1 MENERKMP
9 LFVELQEIEKRGI
22 TLWMEGNLSNSGRIA
37 DAIFVNESEAYMRD
51 YIYEQ
56 GVLKELHFDKV
67 KNN

>member
-1 MENERKMP
+1 MENERKMQ

-51 YIYEQ
+51 YIYDE
-56 GVLKELHFDKV
+56 GVLKELRFDRV
-67 KNN
+67 SFN

>member
-1 MENERKMP
+1 MENERKMQ

-22 TLWMEGNLSNSGRIA
+22 TWWMEGNLSNSGRIA
-37 DAIFVNESEAYMRD
+37 DVIFVNESESYMRD